1 MSIPNRL
8 GLLSKLVTLVIWN
21 SHSSIHCVYVFL
33 LVVLALAQTQEV
45 WTWGLAAAARFFVL
59 FEPLRERAR

>member
-45 WTWGLAAAARFFVL
+45 WTRGLAD
-59 FEPLRERAR
+59 